1 MDLALSSGQTGEN
14 MLVNGATEN
23 NMVRVFILIEMVE
36 KEGVLGKKEKGSVGL
51 ILALES
57 KFNRSR
63 KMKND

>member
-1 MDLALSSGQTGEN
+1 

-36 KEGVLGKKEKGSVGL
+36 KEGVLGKKEKGLVGL

-57 KFNRSR
+57 KFGRNPQFRST
-63 KMKND
+63 